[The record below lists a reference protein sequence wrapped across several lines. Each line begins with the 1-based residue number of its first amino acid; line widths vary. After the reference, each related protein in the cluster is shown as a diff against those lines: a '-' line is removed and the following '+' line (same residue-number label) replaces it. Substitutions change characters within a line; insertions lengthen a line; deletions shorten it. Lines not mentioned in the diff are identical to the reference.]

1 MPITNTQK
9 QQLTAAAIAMFGV
22 PMGGYASWLQ
32 GQLLAA
38 NGNLQSV
45 LDQLASLDYFKS
57 IYSGDHAT
65 VATKLA
71 ATYGFTSVT
80 GGLGQDI
87 KTFFQSNLDAGA
99 SVASLI
105 NAANDFLLSTTNPT
119 YADAHNLLVNKIA
132 VATFYTDT
140 LQGTS
145 QDLVT
150 LAKVLNGVSSSN
162 DSVVSAQQQM
172 LLSLESTGLY
182 NPNIKTLNPTADI
195 YAGTSANDAVDGQAG
210 NDSISGGDGSD
221 HLIGGSGNDSLY
233 GERGADWLE
242 GGSGN
247 DLLVAG
253 TYAESTYVNGKY
265 VTTVDTT
272 TNVLQGGDG
281 ADSLYGGYGSD
292 VLDGG
297 TGADLIDADYNVYTV
312 SGLSSDQITVMCND
326 TIYGGEG
333 ADTIYG
339 GAGKDWI
346 DAGPGADYV
355 LMPTGGGYANGG
367 EGNDTIY
374 GSNSSDTLLGGAG
387 NDELRSDY
395 ASFGSNNIG
404 NDLMDGGDGD
414 DKIYAAGKS
423 DAHITIIGG
432 PGNDQVNMT
441 ELKGTADATLGEGS
455 DYISLGTGLYNI
467 DLTETVSM
475 PDIVS
480 VDAIYAN
487 TTDTTTISTV
497 KGFNPAADQLDVGYF
512 NLRGSVSYP
521 TSVSQGFETNYFSK
535 ALTANYVQKISSP
548 STPFQG
554 PTGVSVTY
562 DAKYNP
568 IYNSDYAG
576 KGIFVIT
583 GASASAADSAT
594 VAQFLNPYGNN
605 ATYAVGAQYYFVVD
619 VAGKGAALYLFKDDS
634 NGDNNIVADELT
646 PILLLTGVSAND
658 LNYTNFI

>member
-38 NGNLQSV
+38 NGNLQTV
-45 LDQLASLDYFKS
+45 LDQLATIDYFKS

-105 NAANDFLLSTTNPT
+105 YAANDFLLSTTNPT

-140 LQGTS
+140 LQGSS
-145 QDLVT
+145 QDLAT
-150 LAKVLNGVSSSN
+150 LAKVLSGVSSST

-172 LLSLESTGLY
+172 VLSLDSTGVY
-182 NPNIKTLNPTADI
+182 STNIKTLSPTADI
-195 YAGTSANDAVDGQAG
+195 QAGTSANDAIDGLAG
-210 NDSISGGDGSD
+210 NDSISGGDGAD

-233 GERGADWLE
+233 GEHGADWLE

-253 TYAESTYVNGKY
+253 TYADSAYVNNNY
-265 VTTVDTT
+265 VTTYDST

-281 ADSLYGGYGSD
+281 ADTLYGGYGSD

-297 TGADLIDADYNVYTV
+297 TGADLIYGDYNVYSTY
-312 SGLSSDQITVMCND
+312 GLSKDQIATMFND

-333 ADTIYG
+333 ADTINGGYG
-339 GAGKDWI
+339 HDWI
-346 DAGPGADYV
+346 EAGPGADLVY
-355 LMPTGGGYANGG
+355 MSSGGGYATGG
-367 EGNDTIY
+367 EGNDTLR
-374 GSNSSDTLLGGAG
+374 GSSGTDTLIGGAG
-387 NDELRSDY
+387 NDDLSSDQY
-395 ASFGSNNIG
+395 AYSSNG
-404 NDLMDGGDGD
+404 NTGDDVLDGGEGD
-414 DKIYAAGKS
+414 DTITAGGS
-423 DAHITIIGG
+423 STVHITVTAG
-432 PGNDQVNMT
+432 PGNDKVDLT
-441 ELKGTADATLGEGS
+441 PLTGTADVSLGEGS
-455 DYISLGTGLYNI
+455 DTINLGTGVYKI
-467 DLTETVSM
+467 DMTETVSM
-475 PDIVS
+475 SDTIIV
-480 VDAIYAN
+480 N
-487 TTDTTTISTV
+487 TIRAGSTDTTTTSIAT
-497 KGFNPAADQLDVGYF
+497 GFNPAVDLIDVGSF
-512 NLRGSVSYP
+512 NLWGQKSLYNNASAGYDSY
-521 TSVSQGFETNYFSK
+521 SNILF
-535 ALTANYVQKISSP
+535 ANYVQKISSP

-562 DAKYNP
+562 DAHYNP
-568 IYNSDYAG
+568 IYNPDYAG

-605 ATYAVGAQYYFVVD
+605 ATYATGSSYYFVVD
-619 VAGKGAALYLFKDDS
+619 VAGQGAALYLFKDDS
-634 NGDNNIVADELT
+634 NGDSNIVADELT